1 MKAMLFAAG
10 RGDRMRPLT
19 DDCPKP
25 LLSVRGRPLIVWHIV
40 NLVRAGIT
48 EIVINHA
55 HLGNRIEE
63 VLGDGSRFGA
73 SLSYSREDS
82 ALETAGGIAHA
93 RPLLGEAPFVAVASD
108 IYCPHF
114 DFRQTESV
122 LEDNDVWGKPYEEGK
137 RDAAWLYLVPN
148 PPYHPEGDFALNS
161 FTVAN
166 DGQPKWTFSGI
177 GVYRMSLFD
186 AVRPGEKVSLG
197 TILREAIS
205 KKLVGGEIYRGE
217 WKNVNTIEELEKL
230 NTPLQPER

>member
-1 MKAMLFAAG
+1 MLFAAG

-108 IYCPHF
+108 IYCPYF

-122 LEDNDVWGKPYEEGK
+122 LEDNDVWGKPYEEEK